1 MYSFANDGR
10 EEFSYAILPSQF
22 NDLVRRRKS
31 GFDGEYRLM
40 WAVLEDAIR
49 AYVVNAKRTTRKQ
62 RIDFA
67 EVCDWF
73 FPPTSAPQG
82 LFGFHSICEQ
92 LGIDSYQLARGLSKL
107 KLKDLPIRRY
117 NRALRIA
124 RIPRI
129 AA

>member
-1 MYSFANDGR
+1 MYTFANDIR
-10 EEFSYAILPSQF
+10 EEFSYAVLPSQF
-22 NDLVRRRKS
+22 NDLVRRRKT

-49 AYVVNAKRTTRKQ
+49 AYVVNAKGTTRKQ
-62 RIDFA
+62 RTDFA
-67 EVCDWF
+67 EVCEWF
-73 FPPTSAPQG
+73 FPSSSVPQG
-82 LFGFHSICEQ
+82 LFGFHNICET
-92 LGIDSYQLARGLSKL
+92 LGIDSHQLAKGLSKL
-107 KLKDLPIRRY
+107 KLKDLPMRRY